1 MAWRNVS
8 VKVPAHTAFM
18 DTDDDIRAL
27 LQLFGVKATTWSDA
41 SLGRSAIGPDWE
53 GDVYD
58 DNGDELLSYD
68 FCTEPN
74 GMAHIYKVFS

>member
-8 VKVPAHTAFM
+8 VKVPAHVAFM
-18 DTDDDIRAL
+18 DKYADIQAL
-27 LQLFGVKATTWSDA
+27 LRLFGVEATTWSEA
-41 SLGRSAIGPDWE
+41 SVGRASIGPDWE

-58 DNGDELLSYD
+58 DNGNELLSYD

-74 GMAHIYKVFS
+74 GMAHIYRVFS